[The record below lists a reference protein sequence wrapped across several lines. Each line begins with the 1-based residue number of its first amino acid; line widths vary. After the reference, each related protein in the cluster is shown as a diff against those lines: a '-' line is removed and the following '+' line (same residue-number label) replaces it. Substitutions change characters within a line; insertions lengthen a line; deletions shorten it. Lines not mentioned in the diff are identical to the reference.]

1 MVSEDLLVIINMD
14 GFSLMLNLKMEC
26 VMVFIE
32 ESTFLVPAFKE
43 SFRIIPLSDNFDLYS
58 I

>member
-26 VMVFIE
+26 VMVSIE

-43 SFRIIPLSDNFDLYS
+43 SFIIITLSDNFDLYS